1 MSVSYVSSPN
11 SSVMGDFLAAQGVPS
26 RRGRQIVQ
34 VELGIKGQK
43 AVRDIR
49 IQGTNTPC
57 CGKYPWRA
65 SRREPLFGLNLGNV
79 KLFSGDDLSC
89 DPATLRTEK
98 HGAVHIK
105 FDVTLIAASLGRDD
119 LYL

>member
-1 MSVSYVSSPN
+1 MSVSYVSSTN
-11 SSVMGDFLAAQGVPS
+11 SSIMGDFSAAQGVPS

-34 VELGIKGQK
+34 VKLGIKGQK

-49 IQGTNTPC
+49 IQGNKIPC
-57 CGKYPWRA
+57 CGKYPWRT
-65 SRREPLFGLNLGNV
+65 SRHEPLFGLNLGDV
-79 KLFSGDDLSC
+79 KLFPGDDLSC

-105 FDVTLIAASLGRDD
+105 FDVTLIAASLGRDN